1 VEGSVY
7 VLCTL
12 AAAACSVL
20 MLRGYFRSRTR
31 LLMWCG
37 LFFVAMALENAMLFV
52 DFVLVPDVDLSL
64 IRRAVPLAGVA
75 LLLYGL
81 IWDAK

>member
-12 AAAACSVL
+12 TAAACSAL

-81 IWDAK
+81 IWDVK